1 VVGVVAGEDCF
12 VNDVAQ
18 VAMPGGLRGFA
29 RGSDGVLTDE
39 VAEGKAVFV
48 DDLAVAFFL
57 DVHQRSQNHSNCE
70 DQRQV
75 IESDRLSANFLLGT
89 ILC

>member
-57 DVHQRSQNHSNCE
+57 DVHQRSQIINTSPI
-70 DQRQV
+70 QRYLPKTTV
-75 IESDRLSANFLLGT
+75 TVKTKDK
-89 ILC
+89 